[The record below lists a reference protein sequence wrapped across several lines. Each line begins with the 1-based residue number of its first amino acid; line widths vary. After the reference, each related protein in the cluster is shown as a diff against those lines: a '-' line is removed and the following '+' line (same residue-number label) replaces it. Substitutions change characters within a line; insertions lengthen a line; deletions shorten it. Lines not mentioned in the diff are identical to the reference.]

1 MSASPVPSPVL
12 MLVARS
18 AILATRPSAIGST
31 ATQAL
36 MAMLESCRWSRTALS
51 KIEDGLTV

>member
-1 MSASPVPSPVL
+1 